1 MKLFWKVLLTA
12 LIPLIFV
19 LGFSLFQVERSVRI
33 HEASVEAENK
43 LKTSLL
49 QVRLSAFL
57 SDMKKTQAI
66 LSGSNEV
73 ARAVQAADTDFLT
86 YWGQMFLDE
95 SSSQKIIFADRDGV
109 VLARPHAPYIFG
121 DNISENPAFRVAAS
135 GRDTITCHE
144 IDMLFSIIS
153 AAPVRLYGEDHVGVI
168 LVAVPVTPFF
178 LSGFVSGTGLEVLVR
193 PEGVSPIASSRE
205 ITGRKSV
212 IYRPDFLSGGIP
224 IEKVEIFFPDDKT
237 IGPLNDLHKKIIW
250 SLGFIFVVPPI
261 VLLLLLKHHLRP
273 YSSLMENLMYLAQK
287 DPDLSGARK
296 RLEQKFGTGGDETSA
311 VASAV
316 IRILKL
322 LEEKIALLEQTSRTD
337 PLTQVS
343 NRLHLDRLLQA
354 EMEHSAS
361 KGAPLSVI
369 IIDLDH
375 FKDVNDVFGHQAGDR
390 VLYRAAQI
398 LKDTA
403 GPAAF
408 VGRWGGEEFLVILPS
423 IGKDSAYLEGE
434 KLRKAVENGDF
445 AIERYVTISLGIATL
460 LPGDTPSTLVHRADK
475 GLYRAKAGGRNRT
488 VLGEG

>member
-1 MKLFWKVLLTA
+1 MKLFWKVLLAA

-178 LSGFVSGTGLEVLVR
+178 FPVLS
-193 PEGVSPIASSRE
+193 PERGSKFLF
-205 ITGRKSV
+205 GRKG
-212 IYRPDFLSGGIP
+212 FLRLRLPGKSRG
-224 IEKVEIFFPDDKT
+224 EKV
-237 IGPLNDLHKKIIW
+237 
-250 SLGFIFVVPPI
+250 
-261 VLLLLLKHHLRP
+261 
-273 YSSLMENLMYLAQK
+273 
-287 DPDLSGARK
+287 
-296 RLEQKFGTGGDETSA
+296 
-311 VASAV
+311 
-316 IRILKL
+316 
-322 LEEKIALLEQTSRTD
+322 
-337 PLTQVS
+337 
-343 NRLHLDRLLQA
+343 
-354 EMEHSAS
+354 
-361 KGAPLSVI
+361 
-369 IIDLDH
+369 
-375 FKDVNDVFGHQAGDR
+375 
-390 VLYRAAQI
+390 
-398 LKDTA
+398 
-403 GPAAF
+403 
-408 VGRWGGEEFLVILPS
+408 
-423 IGKDSAYLEGE
+423 
-434 KLRKAVENGDF
+434 
-445 AIERYVTISLGIATL
+445 
-460 LPGDTPSTLVHRADK
+460 
-475 GLYRAKAGGRNRT
+475 
-488 VLGEG
+488 